1 DSAVLVLSAVD
12 GPKVGSERMLAKAR
26 ELGLAVLAFVNQ
38 MDRERAD
45 FDAVVHALAGL
56 DVRAVPITLP
66 IGAGPPSA
74 GVVDLLAMRAFD
86 ERGEGE
92 IPAELRARAEAA
104 RAQLVEAVAEGD
116 DTLIEHYLEAGELSE
131 EEMRSGLVSAVRAGR
146 IVPVLAGS
154 ATRTLG

>member
-1 DSAVLVLSAVD
+1 NFQADGAIALHALDSAVLVLSAVD

-66 IGAGPPSA
+66 IGAGPSFA

-86 ERGEGE
+86 
-92 IPAELRARAEAA
+92 
-104 RAQLVEAVAEGD
+104 
-116 DTLIEHYLEAGELSE
+116 
-131 EEMRSGLVSAVRAGR
+131 
-146 IVPVLAGS
+146 
-154 ATRTLG
+154 